1 MRRRIL
7 HRVRP
12 GPVVRTAAQ
21 PAPWLG
27 PLPFRPVANPGES
40 LGKGVF
46 ADGGFR
52 STTGA
57 DLNCPG
63 RYHPR
68 PMETTLHRQLKAL
81 YAGTPGEQ
89 EVARDGFRIDAIHE
103 GELIEI
109 QHASLGALRTKIR
122 RLLVAH
128 SVTIVKPLAQTK
140 RIVSRPS
147 PAAPI
152 KARNSPL
159 HQGWL
164 HLFDDLVHF
173 VDVFPHP
180 RLTLEVVLTEQ
191 EELRE
196 PRQTRRRFGRTY
208 RVCDRRLTA
217 VLERRAIR
225 TPTDL
230 LAFLPPGLP
239 REFTTADLAQL
250 GAIPRW
256 LGQRIAYC
264 LRETGAA
271 RQVGKRGNAGL
282 YSLTIRRRRKVAQ
295 ASPKAATA
303 RAATAP
309 QRTSGRGK
317 TTAAINHIEAR

>member
-1 MRRRIL
+1 
-7 HRVRP
+7 
-12 GPVVRTAAQ
+12 
-21 PAPWLG
+21 
-27 PLPFRPVANPGES
+27 
-40 LGKGVF
+40 
-46 ADGGFR
+46 
-52 STTGA
+52 
-57 DLNCPG
+57 
-63 RYHPR
+63 
-68 PMETTLHRQLKAL
+68 METTLHRQLKAL

-122 RLLVAH
+122 RLLIAH

-230 LAFLPPGLP
+230 LAFLPP
-239 REFTTADLAQL
+239 
-250 GAIPRW
+250 
-256 LGQRIAYC
+256 
-264 LRETGAA
+264 
-271 RQVGKRGNAGL
+271 
-282 YSLTIRRRRKVAQ
+282 
-295 ASPKAATA
+295 
-303 RAATAP
+303 
-309 QRTSGRGK
+309 
-317 TTAAINHIEAR
+317 